1 MSSDKLSEYKVHKIQ
16 ELKRQNRREEA
27 REILERVSMQV
38 QPILRK
44 RQWTVPLLRE
54 FLPKN
59 PNLLVWSLP
68 HVARC
73 LPGCLVG

>member
-1 MSSDKLSEYKVHKIQ
+1 MSTTDKLEQYKVHKIQ
-16 ELKRQNRREEA
+16 ELKRHNRRDEA
-27 REILERVSMQV
+27 REILERISKQV

-59 PNLLVWSLP
+59 PNLLVWFSSYLLD
-68 HVARC
+68 AS
-73 LPGCLVG
+73 

>member
-1 MSSDKLSEYKVHKIQ
+1 MSTDKLELYKVHKVQ
-16 ELKRQNRREEA
+16 ELKRQNRRDEA
-27 REILERVSMQV
+27 RDILERVSKQV

-59 PNLLVWSLP
+59 PNLLV
-68 HVARC
+68 
-73 LPGCLVG
+73 